1 MNRGSRCLACLAAV
15 LLLQAC
21 ATPQSRIERNPDS
34 FGALSAEQQALV
46 RAGRIAIG
54 FSEEAVRLALGEPQ
68 RISRRTDEKG
78 EATVWRYVQR
88 ASDGYTDFGYTGYT
102 AFGPYGYPLGFHGA
116 GFNGYGFYGPRVT
129 TIVTSAGPSSE
140 RDRLRV
146 TFVGGQVSA
155 IEEELEAPR

>member
-1 MNRGSRCLACLAAV
+1 MNRGSHWLACLAAV

-21 ATPQSRIERNPDS
+21 ATPQSRIERDPDS

-78 EATVWRYVQR
+78 EATVWRYVER
-88 ASDGYTDFGYTGYT
+88 DDSSAIINFGYGGLGGWGRPIGIH
-102 AFGPYGYPLGFHGA
+102 GPG
-116 GFNGYGFYGPRVT
+116 VT
-129 TIVTSAGPSSE
+129 TIVTAGGPASE

-146 TFVGGQVSA
+146 TFVAGRVSA